1 MTEIGLKAWKS
12 SKTSVSYE
20 ENDPHTPKMLPKKAP
35 RRGPKPDPN
44 RAKMPLE
51 SRLDRDKPEN
61 VEILKNLRFLPGKCP
76 PQAPN
81 RAKLAPKSLPE
92 AVLTEISPKA

>member
-1 MTEIGLKAWKS
+1 MPIKE
-12 SKTSVSYE
+12 
-20 ENDPHTPKMLPKKAP
+20 DPP
-35 RRGPKPDPN
+35 RGPKPDPN

-61 VEILKNLRFLPGKCP
+61 VEILKNLRFLRRKWLAPR
-76 PQAPN
+76 APN